1 MSEICK
7 RDFLQP
13 DKPTNRLGSQISF
26 YYGQQQKNIR
36 ILGYNQ
42 SQNSMTAGLRVFG
55 STGFPTNNHCLTV
68 NLLYTIPMISWAV
81 DDVGIFGIM

>member
-26 YYGQQQKNIR
+26 YYGQQKKPIW

-42 SQNSMTAGLRVFG
+42 SQNSMTAGLSLWLHGVPHEQ
-55 STGFPTNNHCLTV
+55 SLSHSDC
-68 NLLYTIPMISWAV
+68 
-81 DDVGIFGIM
+81 

>member
-26 YYGQQQKNIR
+26 YYGQQKKPIW

-81 DDVGIFGIM
+81 DDVGIFGMI